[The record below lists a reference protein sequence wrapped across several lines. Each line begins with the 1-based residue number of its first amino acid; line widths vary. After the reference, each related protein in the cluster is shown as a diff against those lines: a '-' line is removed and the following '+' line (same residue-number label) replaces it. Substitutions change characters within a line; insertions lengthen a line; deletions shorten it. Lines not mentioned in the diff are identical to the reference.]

1 MKLRFF
7 KLPRKSS
14 GPSLFPHSLFRWFVG
29 QQVLTLALAFFGLYF
44 VSLFWFSSRTEVSPE
59 ALEWGKYLILLT
71 LGLAF
76 VVTVAV
82 SLFMGG
88 RLVVPLG
95 RLIEKTKRLREFPF
109 EAESLTPAELA
120 YDEPGEWYELERALN
135 QLGTDLRQKTIRL
148 SREKT
153 ELRAIMSAI
162 SEAVLAVDLE
172 RRPLFF
178 NPQCALLFDLHGR
191 ADGQVHLQEIIRS
204 PEIVSA
210 YDRALIQDELVRVE
224 ADLPLKD
231 SPFPQSFQISI
242 APLRKKHNAEVYG
255 AVGIFHDITDLKKTE
270 QIRID
275 FVGNVS
281 HELRTPV
288 TSLKGYIE
296 ALNEDIKAGDLS
308 RALEYGE
315 ILEKSVGRL
324 ALLVDDLLDLSSLES
339 GAELS
344 LTSVSPRELTESV
357 IEQLSSQ
364 HHEIHLHYGVDS
376 IQVDRARFEQVVRN
390 LLHNAIRYVPQGGR
404 IDVTWTTGEND
415 MLVLKVKDN
424 GPGIPPEHHERL
436 FERFYRV
443 DKARSRDVGGTGI
456 GLALVKHIVQR
467 HGGRVWVQSAP
478 GKGSEFI
485 CEIPGSP
492 L

>member
-1 MKLRFF
+1 MAEDKGVGR
-7 KLPRKSS
+7 RWSS
-14 GPSLFPHSLFRWFVG
+14 HFPFGLFRWFVG
-29 QQVLTLALAFFGLYF
+29 QQVLTLALSFFGLYF
-44 VSLFWFSSRTEVSPE
+44 VSLFWFESRSGVSPE
-59 ALEWGKYLILLT
+59 ALDWGRYLILLT

-76 VVTVAV
+76 VVTIAV

-95 RLIEKTKRLREFPF
+95 RLIDKTKRIREFPF
-109 EAESLTPAELA
+109 EAEALTPSELA

-153 ELRAIMSAI
+153 ELRAIMSSI
-162 SEAVLAVDLE
+162 SEAVLAVDRD

-178 NPQCALLFDLHGR
+178 NPQCAVLFDLQPR
-191 ADGQVHLQEIIRS
+191 ETTELSLQEVIRS
-204 PEIVSA
+204 PEIVAA
-210 YDRALIQDELVRVE
+210 YERALNQDELVRVE
-224 ADLPLKD
+224 ANLKLKD
-231 SPFPQSFQISI
+231 KGFEQSFQISI
-242 APLRKKHNAEVYG
+242 APLRKKHNAEIYG

-296 ALNEDIKAGDLS
+296 ALHEDIKAGDLS
-308 RALEYGE
+308 RAEDYLGVLET
-315 ILEKSVGRL
+315 SVGRL

-339 GAELS
+339 GAELN
-344 LTSVSPRELTESV
+344 LTRVDPRELTESV
-357 IEQLSSQ
+357 LTQLNCQ
-364 HHEIHLHYGVDS
+364 DHEIHMRFGVES
-376 IQVDRARFEQVVRN
+376 VVVDRLRFEQVLRN
-390 LLHNAIRYVPQGGR
+390 LLHNAIRYVPKGGR
-404 IDVTWTTGEND
+404 IEIVWDQVPGMTGKVQ
-415 MLVLKVKDN
+415 LRVKDN
-424 GPGIPPEHHERL
+424 GPGIPAEHHERL

-456 GLALVKHIVQR
+456 GLSIVKHIVQR
-467 HGGRVWVQSAP
+467 HGGKISVKSSLGQGA
-478 GKGSEFI
+478 EFI
-485 CEIPGSP
+485 CEIPQEFSK
-492 L
+492 